1 MSTPTTI
8 PKLKK
13 RQRFSWFMTIWLMVI
28 WLLLFGDVTPLIVL
42 GGIIVVLA
50 VQFLFPLP
58 HTGFFRN
65 VRPWHTTVLVARFLW
80 DMVLAA
86 THVAK
91 VVVTGQEY
99 RCSVVRINLRSRSE
113 IIIAITAAMTN
124 LVPGTIVVDIKR
136 IEGIFY
142 LHVFDI
148 DNQGGHEGVLA
159 TTRAQE
165 ERALKAFASK
175 EELEELGVEL

>member
-1 MSTPTTI
+1 MSTTYM
-8 PKLKK
+8 K
-13 RQRFSWFMTIWLMVI
+13 RRNRVSWFVTIWLMVI
-28 WLLLFGDVTPLIVL
+28 WLLLFANLEPLTII
-42 GGIIVVLA
+42 GGLIVVLG
-50 VQFLFPLP
+50 VQLLFPLP
-58 HTGFFRN
+58 HTGFFRH
-65 VRPWHTTVLVARFLW
+65 VRPWQTTILVTRFLY

-86 THVAK
+86 VHVAK

-99 RCSVVRINLRSRSE
+99 RCSIVRIDLRSKSE

-124 LVPGTIVVDIKR
+124 LVPGTVVVQILR
-136 IEGIFY
+136 QESIIY

-148 DNQGGHEGVLA
+148 DNQGGPDGVRE

-165 ERALKAFASK
+165 ARALKAFASK